1 MSRYSKNHVVRSPRS
16 LADMEYVGVQ
26 HGYNVFQQED
36 CLGYTAIKS
45 NDKKDRRDGMG
56 SMSEVVEWVDARL
69 QAHA

>member
-36 CLGYTAIKS
+36 CNGYTCIKAS
-45 NDKKDRRDGMG
+45 DKTDRRDGMG
-56 SMSEVVEWVDARL
+56 SMAEVVEWVLARE